1 MSPDN
6 QHNRRA
12 WDERVLRQDWYIDT
26 ATDQD
31 FENPLKV
38 IDPCGWLGG
47 ALQNKRVLCLA
58 AGGGRHGVLFAS
70 VGASVTVVDLSPR
83 MLELDRVV
91 AAKRNLSLKLIESSM
106 DDLSML
112 GDHTFDIV
120 VQPVSTCYVPDIDIV
135 YREVARV
142 TVPGGIYISQHKQP
156 VNMQATAAPSAH
168 FYSISESYYRSGP
181 LPPSSSAAW
190 HRESGTLEFL
200 HRWDQLLG
208 SLCNA
213 GFSIEAVTEPRHG
226 DSAAGPGS
234 FEHRSFYIP
243 PYIRLKARRSEA
255 SPKGSPPQLWTPNL
269 ARL

>member
-1 MSPDN
+1 MNPTH
-6 QHNRRA
+6 QHNRSA
-12 WDERVLRQDWYIDT
+12 WDERVRRKDWYIDT

-31 FENPLKV
+31 FENPLDIV
-38 IDPCGWLGG
+38 DPCRWLGSS
-47 ALQNKRVLCLA
+47 LHDKRVLCLA

-70 VGASVTVVDLSPR
+70 LGANVTVVDISPK
-83 MLELDRVV
+83 MLDLDRNL
-91 AAKRNLSLKLIESSM
+91 AAKRNLSLRLVESSM
-106 DDLSML
+106 DNLSTL
-112 GDHTFDIV
+112 GDYSFDIV

-156 VNMQATAAPSAH
+156 VNMQSTSTPSPQS
-168 FYSISESYYRSGP
+168 YSIPEPYYRSGP
-181 LPPSSSAAW
+181 LPPSTTDAW

-208 SLCNA
+208 SLCKA
-213 GFSIEAVTEPRHG
+213 GFVIEDVAEPRHG
-226 DSAAGPGS
+226 DPAALPGS

-255 SPKGSPPQLWTPNL
+255 SSKEPAPLLWTPNL
-269 ARL
+269 DP